1 VRTPL
6 SEARLFLALELPPR
20 ARERIVEWRSRAIG
34 DRDDLRLVADR
45 SLHVTL
51 VFLGGQAESAVEAIA
66 AAAFGALEGLR
77 PARLSCSGVKPVPPR
92 RPRLFALDLVDPDGR
107 AAAVQAAAAGALEA
121 GGFFTPERR
130 RFWPHV
136 TFARVKRGS
145 HEVAPIVLPP
155 PPEPFTASTV
165 TLYRSHLSPR
175 GSSYEPLATLRLA

>member
-1 VRTPL
+1 V
-6 SEARLFLALELPPR
+6 
-20 ARERIVEWRSRAIG
+20 VEWRSRAIG

-51 VFLGGQAESAVEAIA
+51 VFLGGQPEASVDAIA
-66 AAAFGALEGLR
+66 AVALDAVAGL
-77 PARLSCSGVKPVPPR
+77 PAPRLACSGVKPVPPR

-107 AAAVQAAAAGALEA
+107 AAAVQAAAAEALEV

-136 TFARVKRGS
+136 TFARVKRGAR
-145 HEVAPIVLPP
+145 EVAPIVLPP

-175 GSSYEPLATLRLA
+175 GSSYEPLASVRLA